1 MGVWGRQ
8 LAIYLI
14 SKVSKRFNGSGIR
27 WKAIP
32 QMCATVAETSF
43 QKIGKVLR
51 QSNALRIMEGEEGE
65 GGEVGGGG
73 ES

>member
-1 MGVWGRQ
+1 
-8 LAIYLI
+8 
-14 SKVSKRFNGSGIR
+14 
-27 WKAIP
+27 
-32 QMCATVAETSF
+32 MCATVAETSF